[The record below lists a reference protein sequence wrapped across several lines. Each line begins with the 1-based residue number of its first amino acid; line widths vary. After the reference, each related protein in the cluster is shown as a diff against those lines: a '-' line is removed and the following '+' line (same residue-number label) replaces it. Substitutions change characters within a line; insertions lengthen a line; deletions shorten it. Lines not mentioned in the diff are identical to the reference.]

1 METMRTMLMQ
11 DIEQSWPADVIDVTR
26 KNIEAE
32 GIVSGE
38 SKFKPNLRNYFLAIL
53 LKCSVEI

>member
-1 METMRTMLMQ
+1 MEKMRTMLMQ
-11 DIEQSWPADVIDVTR
+11 DIEESWPTDVINVER

-38 SKFKPNLRNYFLAIL
+38 SKLM
-53 LKCSVEI
+53 

>member
-1 METMRTMLMQ
+1 MQ
-11 DIEQSWPADVIDVTR
+11 DIEESWPTDVIDVER

-38 SKFKPNLRNYFLAIL
+38 SKFWFLIL
-53 LKCSVEI
+53 KG